1 MKTLNI
7 HLIILVLKSYIIIL
21 FNWLLIWILKNIS
34 EKLLIFTSN
43 NIKYNTI
50 YDISDSTDDEIIEP
64 IDIPSDYKNILEK
77 FNINNVINKYMNS
90 TNKNKKYDENSFYII
105 NSFLF
110 NFKDNQVISKYICT
124 KKIIILFNNFGSLN
138 TIKIKEFE
146 SEYKYLY
153 IFYKNELNNF
163 CVKIVDI
170 HNNIDII
177 CHSKL
182 LFNVIN
188 L

>member
-1 MKTLNI
+1 MTKMNFY
-7 HLIILVLKSYIIIL
+7 LIRLVLKSYIIL
-21 FNWLLIWILKNIS
+21 LLNSLLILILKNIS

-43 NIKYNTI
+43 NIKYNTE
-50 YDISDSTDDEIIEP
+50 YDVSDSTDDEIIEP
-64 IDIPSDYKNILEK
+64 MNISVDYKNILEK
-77 FNINNVINKYMNS
+77 FNINNVINKYMNN
-90 TNKNKKYDENSFYII
+90 TKKNKKYDKDLFYII

-110 NFKDNQVISKYICT
+110 NFENNQVFAKYTCT

-138 TIKIKEFE
+138 TMKIKEFE

-153 IFYKNELNNF
+153 IFYKNDSNDY

-170 HNNIDII
+170 YNNINII
-177 CHSKL
+177 NNSKL
-182 LFNVIN
+182 LFNIIN

>member
-1 MKTLNI
+1 M
-7 HLIILVLKSYIIIL
+7 II

-43 NIKYNTI
+43 NIKYNTE
-50 YDISDSTDDEIIEP
+50 YDVSDSTDDEIIEP
-64 IDIPSDYKNILEK
+64 IHTSAEYKNILEK
-77 FNINNVINKYMNS
+77 FNINNVINKYMNK
-90 TNKNKKYDENSFYII
+90 TKKNKKYDKDSFYII

-110 NFKDNQVISKYICT
+110 NFENNQVFAKYTCT
-124 KKIIILFNNFGSLN
+124 KKIIILFNNFGSFN

-153 IFYKNELNNF
+153 IFYKNDLNDY

-170 HNNIDII
+170 YNNINII
-177 CHSKL
+177 NNSKL
-182 LFNVIN
+182 LFNIIN